1 MKNFKKYPFL
11 LILISSLSA
20 FGIMS
25 SACGGSA
32 AEAIDQS
39 IRQAE
44 DALARGDMQV
54 AESVSSK
61 ILGTGNETGLTAT
74 QLARLSMVYM
84 QLADGTRNSDYTG
97 RANDLYK
104 KAYDVDADSAARYY
118 NNVRAD
124 LQQHVELLSKLNA
137 PEGKNIY
144 PYTEHDY
151 IPGESDSL
159 PSDVI
164 LSE

>member
-1 MKNFKKYPFL
+1 MKKFKKYSLL
-11 LILISSLSA
+11 LISL
-20 FGIMS
+20 FGIMMP
-25 SACGGSA
+25 ACGGSS
-32 AEAIDQS
+32 AEAVDQS

-84 QLADGTRNSDYTG
+84 QLADGTSNSDYTG
-97 RANDLYK
+97 RANDLYR
-104 KAYDVDADSAARYY
+104 KAYDADADSAAAYY
-118 NNVRAD
+118 NNVSPD

-137 PEGKNIY
+137 PEGNPLD
-144 PYTEHDY
+144 PYADHDY

-159 PSDVI
+159 PSDVVI
-164 LSE
+164 SE